1 MAKINTIKHVAFYED
16 SRRSHL
22 SAHVIM
28 ILLNELG
35 KNARIV
41 EHLSLFHEFKK
52 FNYTIAPMLDSIYH
66 MTLKLF

>member
-1 MAKINTIKHVAFYED
+1 MAKINTLKHVAFYED
-16 SRRSHL
+16 NRRSNL

-41 EHLSLFHEFKK
+41 EHFISF
-52 FNYTIAPMLDSIYH
+52 SRV
-66 MTLKLF
+66 